1 LLLLDPPAL
10 RLSKV
15 GLFKVRG
22 IGGNKNNMS
31 EYYVP
36 QTIENPALLK
46 DIQQYFF
53 KSFNTHEVEKV
64 ARDFSREMTVLC
76 DRIELIEKLLKIR
89 DMLSKKRKYVNPT
102 FSKINIDGTD
112 VIEISRDEHIYLEG
126 IELNGF
132 TYDLDALCQ
141 YLLLTMIDTIMGKID
156 YINFTEW
163 ISLNQKQ
170 EKYSFEE
177 LQSLQ
182 QKYDEE
188 NGLRRNFIKAFTVH
202 VSQKYRQ
209 ELVDSF
215 MVSKVGLGRID
226 PNDQEA
232 WLKLTTENKFD
243 RITKYLY
250 DEVRCKFT
258 HSSGRSFLPTQSVLS
273 SKPIKKKVL
282 VCLKK
287 PENANLIGIL
297 REIVKELVYKKYINR
312 EI

>member
-1 LLLLDPPAL
+1 
-10 RLSKV
+10 
-15 GLFKVRG
+15 
-22 IGGNKNNMS
+22 MS

-36 QTIENPALLK
+36 QTIENPALLT

-53 KSFNTHEVEKV
+53 ESLNKHAIEKV
-64 ARDFSREMTVLC
+64 ACDFPHEMTVLC

-89 DMLSKKRKYVNPT
+89 DMLLKKRMYANPK
-102 FSKINIDGTD
+102 FSQINVDGTD
-112 VIEISRDEHIYLEG
+112 VIEISREEHIHLEG

-141 YLLLTMIDTIMGKID
+141 YLLLTMIDTIMGKTD
-156 YINFTEW
+156 NINFTKW

-170 EKYSFEE
+170 ENYSFEE

-182 QKYDEE
+182 QKYDGE

-202 VSQKYRQ
+202 ASQKNRQ

-232 WLKLTTENKFD
+232 WVKLTSENKLN

-297 REIVKELVYKKYINR
+297 RKIVKELVYKKYIKK